1 MVCYGPRAGTIAA
14 VGIVGYALLHNVLV
28 RILHIAGLV
37 LEIALITGAVAAL
50 TVLVAWT
57 AQATSRGRAA
67 RGACTTCRF
76 RCQRPLTRFPPTPAG
91 RAAAGRTGPV
101 LRPDADS
108 APEAKPVTAAAT
120 SPYAPAGEEA
130 GESLLRL
137 PAA

>member
-37 LEIALITGAVAAL
+37 MEIALITGAVAAL

-57 AQATSRGRAA
+57 AQATSRQRAA

-76 RCQRPLTRFPPTPAG
+76 RCQRSLAQVPPA
-91 RAAAGRTGPV
+91 PV
-101 LRPDADS
+101 S
-108 APEAKPVTAAAT
+108 ANAT
-120 SPYAPAGEEA
+120 AGEEA
-130 GESLLRL
+130 AEPLLRL